1 LAFFGFSLTLF
12 AETEGLA
19 ISGSF
24 SSQNIKMVA
33 GERFEP
39 LDVNIIIFN
48 NYDAVADIKLNAS
61 VLDLEGEE
69 VEGIIFDLDFDEI
82 IYIPA
87 NDTFSFPVSFT
98 VSELMLP
105 GKYTVTIGAEVIP
118 NQERGI
124 IAVPGVRQRAN
135 LEIFGEAG
143 SVNIRFIDVFDNPFI
158 GQVTV
163 RRDDNGSKSI
173 VASFSGSSYE
183 DRLVPGTYEVIVTY
197 RYNELDYDVLFETFT
212 LENNDILDL
221 VYIVETVFESN
232 LNLTPIL
239 DENGVL
245 LNASINFSITNVFEV
260 YENVQL
266 RANVYYN
273 GVFLETIIIQNISRL
288 DLGTVSYRYNY
299 APVGGW
305 QNGTYV
311 FELSVVQTG
320 TEEVLIRASEPYSI
334 YIDSIPGEALPIWVI
349 IVASSIVITFIMS
362 FIFVLR
368 KKQTDKDIICLD
380 DDPEYLKALSKLI
393 EGGDNK

>member
-1 LAFFGFSLTLF
+1 
-12 AETEGLA
+12 
-19 ISGSF
+19 
-24 SSQNIKMVA
+24 
-33 GERFEP
+33 
-39 LDVNIIIFN
+39 
-48 NYDAVADIKLNAS
+48 
-61 VLDLEGEE
+61 
-69 VEGIIFDLDFDEI
+69 
-82 IYIPA
+82 
-87 NDTFSFPVSFT
+87 
-98 VSELMLP
+98 
-105 GKYTVTIGAEVIP
+105 
-118 NQERGI
+118 
-124 IAVPGVRQRAN
+124 
-135 LEIFGEAG
+135 
-143 SVNIRFIDVFDNPFI
+143 
-158 GQVTV
+158 
-163 RRDDNGSKSI
+163 
-173 VASFSGSSYE
+173 
-183 DRLVPGTYEVIVTY
+183 
-197 RYNELDYDVLFETFT
+197 
-212 LENNDILDL
+212 
-221 VYIVETVFESN
+221 
-232 LNLTPIL
+232 
-239 DENGVL
+239 
-245 LNASINFSITNVFEV
+245 V

-320 TEEVLIRASEPYSI
+320 TEEVLISASEPYSI